1 MKITLHGLQD
11 KLTFLAKGESGHWIA
26 LDTSE
31 EIGGSDAGT
40 SPMELVLEALGGCTA
55 MDVLSILK
63 KKRMKYDK
71 FVIDIVGERAQDH
84 PRVFTKIHLV
94 YKFWGNEL
102 SESAIERAIMLSET
116 KYCSVNAMLR
126 PTVEITSKFILN
138 PED

>member
-1 MKITLHGLQD
+1 MKVTLHGLQD

-26 LDTSE
+26 LDSGE
-31 EIGGSDAGT
+31 EIGGSNAGT
-40 SPMELVLEALGGCTA
+40 RPMELVLEALGGCTA

-71 FVIDIVGERAQDH
+71 FILEIHAERSDDH
-84 PRVFTKIHLV
+84 PKVFTKIHLI

-102 SESAIERAIMLSET
+102 SESSIERAIILSET

-126 PTVEITSKFILN
+126 VTVEISSELVMN